1 MLCIILLYIHIYI
14 YEQYTEFDIFC
25 TLYVP
30 QPISCQ
36 VKHTDYHEYVISIIY
51 LYYIKGKIIYYSL
64 AAIRFWLIQI
74 TISKQTRY

>member
-36 VKHTDYHEYVISIIY
+36 VKHTIIY